1 MNRILR
7 NVGFLLL
14 LLGASSFLFPLIG
27 LRSRIMSAFGEHET
41 LLAGIFLGAGAL
53 AFALSFRGSRGD
65 KTPPPP
71 PGGSPPPQMPG
82 PTAPA

>member
-27 LRSRIMSAFGEHET
+27 LNSRIMVLFGEHQKV
-41 LLAGIFLGAGAL
+41 AAIAFIAVGAVLFG
-53 AFALSFRGSRGD
+53 LSFRKS
-65 KTPPPP
+65 KEEKK
-71 PGGSPPPQMPG
+71 
-82 PTAPA
+82 